1 MEMRR
6 VGREIAVAS
15 PDAVGYDF
23 FEGMRRSP
31 LRFNARRKERNMNL
45 TQKILASHLVEGRL
59 IPGEEIAIRIDHTLL
74 QDATGTLAM
83 LEFES
88 LGIDGVRA
96 ELCAQYI
103 DHNLLQTDTKNAD
116 DHLYLRTACERYG
129 IHCSLPGNGVSHQVH
144 MERFGV
150 PGKTMLGADSHT
162 PGAAGVSMLAIGAGG
177 LDVALA
183 MAGLP
188 YRLRCPRVLG
198 VRLVGELK
206 PWVSAKDVILEM
218 LRRYG
223 VKGGVGKIVEYHGPG
238 VATLTAS
245 DRMVIGN
252 MGTELGATTS
262 VFPSDARTRRFLE
275 AQGRGEA
282 WRELNPDEGAEYDDL
297 GEVDL
302 ASVEPLIALPSSP
315 GNVVPVGKVAGL
327 KVDQTLI
334 GSSANSGFRDFMIAA
349 KILDGRRIHPDT
361 VLFINPGSR
370 QILENMLAFGVAL
383 PLVKAGAR
391 VYEPGCLGCIGMGQS
406 PGTGQVSLRTV
417 PRNFPG
423 RSGVMNDKIY
433 LCSPE
438 TAAASALRGV
448 ITDPRD
454 LGAEIPYPSIEEPA
468 RYIVDDSSIIF
479 PLKNE
484 ERAKIRVIR
493 GPNIHPFP
501 ALEPLGGDFEVEV
514 VIKVGDN
521 VSTDTILPAGN
532 NVLPL
537 RSNIDAISEFV
548 FSQVAPDFVKRCR
561 AAGRAVVVG
570 GENYG
575 QGSSR
580 EHAALAPRYLGV
592 RVKLVKSFARIHR
605 ANLANF
611 GIVFL
616 TFKDPADYDAIRVG
630 MKISIPGIRRLIAG
644 GAEEIPVEADGRKI
658 ITRLEASPRQRQYL
672 LAGGALNYVKQQL
685 KG

>member
-1 MEMRR
+1 
-6 VGREIAVAS
+6 
-15 PDAVGYDF
+15 
-23 FEGMRRSP
+23 
-31 LRFNARRKERNMNL
+31 MNL
-45 TQKILASHLVEGRL
+45 THKILESHLVEGTL
-59 IPGEEIAIRIDHTLL
+59 VPGEEIAIRIDHTLL

-116 DHLYLRTACERYG
+116 DHLYLQTACQRYG
-129 IHCSLPGNGVSHQVH
+129 VHCSRPGNGVSHQVH

-150 PGKTMLGADSHT
+150 PGKTLLGADSHT
-162 PGAAGVSMLAIGAGG
+162 PGGAGVSMLAIGAGG
-177 LDVALA
+177 LDVAMA

-198 VRLVGELK
+198 VRLTGELG

-218 LRRYG
+218 LRRYN
-223 VKGGVGKIVEYHGPG
+223 VKGGVGKVIEYYGPG
-238 VATLTAS
+238 VATLSAP

-252 MGTELGATTS
+252 MGTEMGATTS
-262 VFPSDARTRRFLE
+262 VFPSDENTRRFLE
-275 AQGRGEA
+275 AQGRGRA
-282 WRELNPDEGAEYDDL
+282 WRELKPDEGAEYDDND
-297 GEVDL
+297 EIDL
-302 ASVEPLIALPSSP
+302 SKVEPLIALPSSP
-315 GNVVPVGKVAGL
+315 GNVVPVRKVAGP
-327 KVDQTLI
+327 KVDQALI

-349 KILDGRRIHPDT
+349 KILEGRRISPDT

-370 QILENMLAFGVAL
+370 EILENMVAYGAVM

-391 VYEPGCLGCIGMGQS
+391 VYEPGCLGCIGMGQA
-406 PGTGQVSLRTV
+406 PGTGQISLRTV

-438 TAAASALRGV
+438 TAAASALCGV

-454 LGAEIPYPSIEEPA
+454 LGEAMPYPRVEEPEH
-468 RYIVDDSSIIF
+468 YLVDDSSIIF
-479 PLKNE
+479 PLKKE
-484 ERAKIRVIR
+484 ERAAISVIR

-501 ALEPLGGDFEVEV
+501 ALEPLGEDFHGEV

-521 VSTDTILPAGN
+521 ISTDAILPAGN

-548 FSQVAPDFVKRCR
+548 FSQIDPEFARKCR
-561 AAGRAVVVG
+561 AAGPAVVVG

-592 RVKLVKSFARIHR
+592 RVKIVKSFARIHR

-616 TFKDPADYDAIRVG
+616 TFKNPADYDAIRAGAKV
-630 MKISIPGIRRLIAG
+630 SIPGIRERIAG
-644 GAEEIPVEADGRKI
+644 GDVEIPVEVDGRP
-658 ITRLEASPRQRQYL
+658 ITALLEASPRQRQYL
-672 LAGGALNYVKQQL
+672 LAGGALNYVKQQIQ
-685 KG
+685 